1 MNSLRKRVCLGK
13 LFSMVQSTWFY
24 NTTLHLNHPLKIWEF
39 CSKIDG
45 KKYAF
50 PYEYYSAETHAC
62 NASSNLTDPVQF
74 EFCLQASIFHFL
86 CDTPQR
92 STSRQSWATGGWRS
106 GSASSSSPSST
117 WSSSSAG
124 SSATCSSASWS
135 RAASASTLPWTTTS
149 SPSPSLI
156 SSSSS
161 LVKTSFKHYLSW
173 VKLFYILQQ
182 SGCKCLNTQC
192 LFYSLNW
199 AEIYPTGSSSEN
211 SCSSK
216 PTWTPPDFHS
226 PLYRILQRLFSLGS
240 LFSELYCLIYYR
252 SSQWVVVVL
261 ASVPLAVWQHIL

>member
-1 MNSLRKRVCLGK
+1 MHAMPLQTWPILSSLSSACRQV
-13 LFSMVQSTWFY
+13 LFTFW
-24 NTTLHLNHPLKIWEF
+24 
-39 CSKIDG
+39 
-45 KKYAF
+45 
-50 PYEYYSAETHAC
+50 
-62 NASSNLTDPVQF
+62 SSFV
-74 EFCLQASIFHFL
+74 
-86 CDTPQR
+86 PQR

-124 SSATCSSASWS
+124 WSATCSSASS
-135 RAASASTLPWTTTS
+135 LHAASASTLPWTITS

-211 SCSSK
+211 SCSSN
-216 PTWTPPDFHS
+216 PTWTPSDFHS

-261 ASVPLAVWQHIL
+261 ASVPLALRQRLL